1 MNCSLYKKIPEKKIT
16 PTRFNGYYVSEDG
29 EVWTEFNRYTGK
41 IDNLRKVNQHLRG
54 GGSEKHRY
62 MSVNISIKNENGKTI
77 RQIRYYTHRLIAD
90 TLIENPNNYPEV
102 DHIDRNKQN
111 NCVYNLRWISEYE
124 NKSSWDRRKSK
135 KSKWITPSLKKIAPK
150 KIHPKPPIGIFGRL
164 CLLDG

>member
-62 MSVNISIKNENGKTI
+62 MSVNISIKNESGKTI

-111 NCVYNLRWISEYE
+111 NCANNLRWISEYE
-124 NKSSWDRRKSK
+124 NKSSWDRSKSNWKSK
-135 KSKWITPSLKKIAPK
+135 KLK
-150 KIHPKPPIGIFGRL
+150 
-164 CLLDG
+164 